1 MSLDNLPVEWLSLQ
15 LKDIGNIYTGK
26 TPSSKDVDNFDGDIP
41 FVKPGDLDKG
51 GYIFNTSTHISSPAL
66 ASLPN
71 LPANSI
77 MVTCIGNMG
86 KVGITTEVSATNQ
99 QINSIV
105 PFKEFI
111 NYKYIYYYCLTLKNW
126 LDRESSA
133 TTIAIVNKGRFSEAP
148 IPLPPLAEQ
157 QEIVRQLDVMLA
169 QVEQIKA
176 RLDAIPAILKKFRQS
191 VLGDAVSGKLTE
203 EWRSKN
209 NYSKLDYAQSLI
221 IERAEKGIK
230 ANKLS
235 ISEIVLNEPF
245 NIPISWKWVRLGNVV
260 LKITDGAH
268 NTPKLLEKGFPYVT
282 AKDIK
287 DGIIDFSNQKY
298 ISKKDHD
305 ELYFK
310 CKPEVGDLLVVNIGA
325 GTGNNAIVNVNFEF
339 SFKNVA
345 IIKKSKFLSSEYLQI
360 FFESQKKRLFS
371 EKAKG
376 GAQPFLSLTDFHDLA
391 FALPPFE
398 EQVEIANNVRN
409 LFIYAN
415 RIEEAIQSA
424 QKRVNLLT
432 QSILAKAFS
441 GELTAEW
448 RQQHQELIS
457 GVNSAE
463 SLLAKIQ
470 AEREAS
476 KPVKKAKKVK

>member
-191 VLGDAVSGKLTE
+191 VLADAVSGKLIDLPENSFNEYILSDIAKIIDPQPSHRTPPISLDGIPYIGIGDLNDSTGE
-203 EWRSKN
+203 IDFDNARKVSKDVLKEHQERYQLQKGDFIFGKIGTIGKPFVLPIDREYTLSAN
-209 NYSKLDYAQSLI
+209 VILI
-221 IERAEKGIK
+221 QPRKDIIPEYLHFYLSSPLVMKEILGDTNSTSQAAFGIK
-230 ANKLS
+230 KMRALNVKIPNL
-235 ISEIVLNEPF
+235 EIQQIVVDKVNCLIRTQT
-245 NIPISWKWVRLGNVV
+245 NI
-260 LKITDGAH
+260 
-268 NTPKLLEKGFPYVT
+268 EKQ
-282 AKDIK
+282 
-287 DGIIDFSNQKY
+287 ID
-298 ISKKDHD
+298 
-305 ELYFK
+305 
-310 CKPEVGDLLVVNIGA
+310 
-325 GTGNNAIVNVNFEF
+325 
-339 SFKNVA
+339 
-345 IIKKSKFLSSEYLQI
+345 
-360 FFESQKKRLFS
+360 
-371 EKAKG
+371 
-376 GAQPFLSLTDFHDLA
+376 
-391 FALPPFE
+391 
-398 EQVEIANNVRN
+398 
-409 LFIYAN
+409 
-415 RIEEAIQSA
+415 SA
-424 QKRVNLLT
+424 QKRVNVLT

-448 RQQHQELIS
+448 REQHQDLIT
-457 GVNSAE
+457 GINSAE

-476 KPVKKAKKVK
+476 KPVKKARKAN